1 MPSAIELRGVRI
13 AYDDT
18 VIVPDANLSI
28 AEGKVTMLI
37 GPNGCGKSTTLKAI
51 ARINPLAKGEI
62 LLHGENVA
70 RMSQR
75 GLARRLAVLPQSP
88 TVPEGINVRDLVAY
102 GRFPYRRPLGG
113 LAKEDHEVIDWAMER
128 TGTAEL
134 AGRRVDELSGGQRQ
148 RVWIALTLAQ
158 KADVML
164 FDEPTTYLDI
174 AHQVEVLELLRR
186 LNREEGATVVVV
198 IHELNL
204 AAKYADRIVG
214 MRAGEVMFE
223 GTPRDVFTE
232 DNLRALYDIEPEIL
246 RDEARGYPVC
256 VDYARRAQG

>member
-1 MPSAIELRGVRI
+1 MPCAIELRGVQV
-13 AYDDT
+13 AYDDN
-18 VIVPDANLSI
+18 VVVPDANLSI
-28 AEGKVTMLI
+28 EQGKVTMLI

-51 ARINPLAKGEI
+51 ARVEPLRKGEVF
-62 LLHGENVA
+62 LHGESTA

-75 GLARRLAVLPQSP
+75 ALARRLAVLPQSP

-113 LAKEDHEVIDWAMER
+113 LTREDREVIDWAMGR
-128 TGTAEL
+128 TGVAEL
-134 AGRRVDELSGGQRQ
+134 ADRRVDELSGGQRQ
-148 RVWIALTLAQ
+148 RVWVALTLAQ
-158 KADVML
+158 RADVML

-174 AHQVEVLELLRR
+174 SHQVEVLELLRR

-214 MRAGEVMFE
+214 MRAGRVVFE
-223 GTPRDVFTE
+223 GAPRDVFNE

-246 RDEARGYPVC
+246 RDEVRGYPVC
-256 VDYARRAQG
+256 IDYARVRRD

>member
-1 MPSAIELRGVRI
+1 MPCAIELRGVQV
-13 AYDDT
+13 AYGDT
-18 VIVPDANLSI
+18 VVVPDANLSI

-51 ARINPLAKGEI
+51 GRMEPLRKGEV
-62 LLHGENVA
+62 LLHGENVG

-75 GLARRLAVLPQSP
+75 ALARKLAYLPQSP

-102 GRFPYRRPLGG
+102 GRFPYRKPLGG
-113 LAKEDHEVIDWAMER
+113 LTKEDHEVVGWAMGR
-128 TGTAEL
+128 TGVADL
-134 AGRRVDELSGGQRQ
+134 ADRRVDELSGGQRQ

-174 AHQVEVLELLRR
+174 SHQVEVLELLRR

-204 AAKYADRIVG
+204 AAKYADHIVG
-214 MRAGEVMFE
+214 MRAGKVMFE
-223 GTPRDVFTE
+223 GSPCEVFKE
-232 DNLRALYDIEPEIL
+232 DNLRSLYDIEPEIL
-246 RDEARGYPVC
+246 HDPRRGYPVC
-256 VDYARRAQG
+256 VDYTRIAQD